1 MDNKFKESIITC
13 ITVCIEFCIEIESIQ
28 FLLYELQ
35 NIFQIKGFGD
45 LFIENLEPF
54 ILCDK
59 FINHKVEEN
68 TIMKIKSLYE
78 KKKEYN
84 TLSKILV
91 HLDIKSIDIQSLKE
105 LCNDKNMINPLIYI
119 STNGKDEVFK
129 NFIFRISSIQ
139 LKRFLKYS
147 SIQKK

>member
-1 MDNKFKESIITC
+1 MIMDNKFKESIITC

-78 KKKEYN
+78 KKKE
-84 TLSKILV
+84 
-91 HLDIKSIDIQSLKE
+91 
-105 LCNDKNMINPLIYI
+105 
-119 STNGKDEVFK
+119 
-129 NFIFRISSIQ
+129 
-139 LKRFLKYS
+139 
-147 SIQKK
+147 